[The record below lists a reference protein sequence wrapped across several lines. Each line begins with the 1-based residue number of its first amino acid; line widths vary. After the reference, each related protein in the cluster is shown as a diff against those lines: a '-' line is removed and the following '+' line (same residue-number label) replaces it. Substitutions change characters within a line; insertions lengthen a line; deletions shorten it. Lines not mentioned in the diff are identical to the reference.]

1 MKILE
6 NLKTLSEGREVTL
19 ESFLQSEQKNVVSGS
34 TLYRPAPSRIIT
46 TTTSQT
52 PNQAQVKRLIPRGD
66 GNFGLKRTTTTTGGN
81 NQQEGDYA
89 SPDRVEPQRIV
100 APPPP
105 EKDPT
110 RIELRLK
117 QDQHNQT
124 SQMNV
129 NGS

>member
-1 MKILE
+1 M
-6 NLKTLSEGREVTL
+6 TL
-19 ESFLQSEQKNVVSGS
+19 ESFLQSEQKNIVSG
-34 TLYRPAPSRIIT
+34 TVYRPAPSRIIT
-46 TTTSQT
+46 TTTNQT
-52 PNQAQVKRLIPRGD
+52 PNQAQGKRLIPRGD
-66 GNFGLKRTTTTTGGN
+66 GNFGLVKRTTQGG
-81 NQQEGDYA
+81 QQEGDYA
-89 SPDRVEPQRIV
+89 SPDRVEPQKIV

-129 NGS
+129 NGKFQLNKMILTII